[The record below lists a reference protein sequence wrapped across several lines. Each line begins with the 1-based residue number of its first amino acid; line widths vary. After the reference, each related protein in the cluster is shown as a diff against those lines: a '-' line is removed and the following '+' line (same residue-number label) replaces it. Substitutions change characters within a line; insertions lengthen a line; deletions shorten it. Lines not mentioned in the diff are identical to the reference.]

1 MDKKTLRF
9 FRYSIAAV
17 ILVCAVVFLSLT
29 TFMTRQTKRTV
40 TEISNTYMAEVN
52 QQIQQKFRSVI
63 SLRLEQLEGI
73 IKRTPPEG
81 TVYGQE
87 LLEELQLSAE
97 IRNFIY
103 LSFLAEDGTTEVIY
117 GSDIKVS
124 DIDEALDSLKQEL
137 FNLRF
142 KHATGQLENAN
153 QLNFIKKDIARVKT
167 VLRQRELNIS
177 VEPKSK
183 SAKKAK

>member
-1 MDKKTLRF
+1 MKANELFD
-9 FRYSIAAV
+9 
-17 ILVCAVVFLSLT
+17 
-29 TFMTRQTKRTV
+29 MTNK
-40 TEISNTYMAEVN
+40 ELEV
-52 QQIQQKFRSVI
+52 K
-63 SLRLEQLEGI
+63 
-73 IKRTPPEG
+73 
-81 TVYGQE
+81 
-87 LLEELQLSAE
+87 
-97 IRNFIY
+97 
-103 LSFLAEDGTTEVIY
+103 
-117 GSDIKVS
+117 
-124 DIDEALDSLKQEL
+124 LDSLKQAL

>member
-1 MDKKTLRF
+1 MINKEL
-9 FRYSIAAV
+9 
-17 ILVCAVVFLSLT
+17 
-29 TFMTRQTKRTV
+29 
-40 TEISNTYMAEVN
+40 EV
-52 QQIQQKFRSVI
+52 K
-63 SLRLEQLEGI
+63 
-73 IKRTPPEG
+73 
-81 TVYGQE
+81 
-87 LLEELQLSAE
+87 
-97 IRNFIY
+97 
-103 LSFLAEDGTTEVIY
+103 
-117 GSDIKVS
+117 
-124 DIDEALDSLKQEL
+124 LDSLKQEL